1 MFIKTYDI
9 ALILS
14 ISFLF
19 GLIRSLVI
27 QDIDIIKSTPDIL
40 NILSEELFD
49 SPTFIDVELS
59 KKLYDQGAL
68 FVDARDS
75 SAFFDAR
82 IQNAINIP
90 WESYSNEQIALIVK
104 DIPYDQI
111 IITYCSGGDCTLSL
125 DLADFMFNELGF
137 EKVLVF
143 EGGYPEWVEK
153 NHPILD
159 INNE

>member
-1 MFIKTYDI
+1 MFI
-9 ALILS
+9 
-14 ISFLF
+14 
-19 GLIRSLVI
+19 
-27 QDIDIIKSTPDIL
+27 
-40 NILSEELFD
+40 
-49 SPTFIDVELS
+49 
-59 KKLYDQGAL
+59 
-68 FVDARDS
+68 DARDS